1 MMHDIRFSDAHNMQ
15 STGTR
20 LHVAMNLIVKLY
32 TYQCISRHSKSIY
45 HAFMM
50 HDIRFS
56 DAHNMQST
64 GTRLHVAMN
73 LIVKLYTYQ
82 CSRHLYTV

>member
-1 MMHDIRFSDAHNMQ
+1 MIACKSENVE
-15 STGTR
+15 
-20 LHVAMNLIVKLY
+20 LHSNVLKIA
-32 TYQCISRHSKSIY
+32 QCPNPFISRHSKSIY

-64 GTRLHVAMN
+64 GTGLHVAMN